1 MDFELTDEQ
10 RLLRESVE
18 RLMADRYD
26 FAARRRFGQEAS
38 GFGAEMWRQ
47 YAQMGLLGLPFAEAD
62 GGLGGGPVETMI
74 VMEAFGRA
82 LTLEPYIATVLLAG
96 GCLRFA
102 GTPGQR

>member
-47 YAQMGLLGLPFAEAD
+47 FMHSLNTPPASAFRNPESRIRTTRQYRQLRAAE
-62 GGLGGGPVETMI
+62 PP
-74 VMEAFGRA
+74 RSK
-82 LTLEPYIATVLLAG
+82 
-96 GCLRFA
+96 
-102 GTPGQR
+102 